1 MQPFKTL
8 THAFYRKNKLLYI
21 AVMFLMLLSPI
32 FRVIFSWSL
41 GEILDIIT
49 LKKPNAL
56 ETLMN
61 LLYLMI
67 GVGLLNFLI
76 DLLPY
81 RLKSRFIAKAM
92 TQYKDQV
99 FSRLSEK
106 SISAFSTENTSRYLS
121 VLNNDIASIEEN
133 YLNRSFLLV
142 YEGVDFVISLI
153 IMFWYSW
160 ELALAAIFLCS
171 LPIVISVVMGKE
183 LTSREKAV
191 SDQNERYMGS
201 LKDLLTG
208 FSVIKSFKAETQAKR
223 LFHNASAKAETVKCR
238 RRWWDG
244 LLMAVGNFCGL
255 IFQFGIFFIGAYLA
269 LRGQITAGAVLVT
282 VNLCNGIMEP
292 VRVVPQYWASRK
304 AAKGLIEKQEEL
316 CAENTTKPGKT
327 IQPKLETAITLQN
340 VSFGYEADQLAL
352 RNLSAAFQAGKK
364 YAIVGGS
371 GSGKSTM
378 LNLLMGASSDYTGSI
393 AVDGQE
399 LREIDRR
406 SLYELMS
413 LIGQNVFLF
422 DDTLENNITMFRKF
436 PKEQVESAVE
446 RSGLGALVAEKGADY
461 CCGEN
466 GGGLSGGE
474 RQRVSIA
481 RCLLRGAPVLL
492 LDEAT
497 AALDN
502 QTAYAVT
509 DGILQLEGLTRIVV
523 THRLEQGLME
533 QYDEILVLQEGSLQE
548 KGTFAQLMA
557 QKGYFYSLFTL
568 EGGHAESIRGEAPAS
583 L

>member
-56 ETLMN
+56 EALMN

-142 YEGVDFVISLI
+142 YEGVNFVISLI

-223 LFHNASAKAETVKCR
+223 LFHNASTKAENVKCR

-244 LLMAVGNFCGL
+244 LLMAVGKD
-255 IFQFGIFFIGAYLA
+255 
-269 LRGQITAGAVLVT
+269 RKS
-282 VNLCNGIMEP
+282 
-292 VRVVPQYWASRK
+292 VV
-304 AAKGLIEKQEEL
+304 
-316 CAENTTKPGKT
+316 
-327 IQPKLETAITLQN
+327 
-340 VSFGYEADQLAL
+340 
-352 RNLSAAFQAGKK
+352 
-364 YAIVGGS
+364 
-371 GSGKSTM
+371 
-378 LNLLMGASSDYTGSI
+378 
-393 AVDGQE
+393 
-399 LREIDRR
+399 
-406 SLYELMS
+406 
-413 LIGQNVFLF
+413 
-422 DDTLENNITMFRKF
+422 
-436 PKEQVESAVE
+436 
-446 RSGLGALVAEKGADY
+446 
-461 CCGEN
+461 
-466 GGGLSGGE
+466 
-474 RQRVSIA
+474 
-481 RCLLRGAPVLL
+481 
-492 LDEAT
+492 
-497 AALDN
+497 
-502 QTAYAVT
+502 
-509 DGILQLEGLTRIVV
+509 
-523 THRLEQGLME
+523 
-533 QYDEILVLQEGSLQE
+533 
-548 KGTFAQLMA
+548 
-557 QKGYFYSLFTL
+557 
-568 EGGHAESIRGEAPAS
+568 
-583 L
+583 